1 MVEFRVL
8 GPIEVYSGDSL
19 VHVGGVKQRSIL
31 ALLIVNRGR
40 AVSADRIVDE
50 IYGDDAASGARRSV
64 QTIVSMLRRY
74 LGEEADILLAS
85 GLFGVSVRTLQRR
98 LSNRG

>member
-1 MVEFRVL
+1 
-8 GPIEVYSGDSL
+8 
-19 VHVGGVKQRSIL
+19 L
-31 ALLIVNRGR
+31 AG
-40 AVSADRIVDE
+40 SAEYAQDRQLTFAGFLRQV
-50 IYGDDAASGARRSV
+50 
-64 QTIVSMLRRY
+64 LRRY